1 MKSPVEWTEE
11 DLFELIN
18 LKQEETL
25 QLDFKRAES
34 LDSNEKKKTEISKDV
49 SAFANSA
56 GGTIVYGIAESAMKP
71 HFAEMLS
78 PIDPTKY
85 PKEWLEQVIN
95 SRIQPRIPGI
105 LINSVNL
112 NSTLPGGSAYVACIP
127 QSVTAHQASDH
138 RYYKRYNFES
148 VPMED
153 YEVRQ
158 TINRAS
164 RASYK
169 VKLLPSQLRDRD
181 YSRFFE
187 LSCVVENTSEL
198 VGRDVS
204 VVLFLPKHLIVQPD
218 DYEVPIDGAKYS
230 RIPGTWIL
238 TSSERV
244 TAIDAHPLTPYQIFF
259 QRELTLALP
268 GPYLKP
274 LKVLVRVFDQHGLAL
289 TTNVLL
295 TMPQLEVISSQDL
308 PSLGMERQPNTSS
321 F

>member
-1 MKSPVEWTEE
+1 
-11 DLFELIN
+11 
-18 LKQEETL
+18 
-25 QLDFKRAES
+25 
-34 LDSNEKKKTEISKDV
+34 
-49 SAFANSA
+49 
-56 GGTIVYGIAESAMKP
+56 
-71 HFAEMLS
+71 
-78 PIDPTKY
+78 
-85 PKEWLEQVIN
+85 
-95 SRIQPRIPGI
+95 
-105 LINSVNL
+105 
-112 NSTLPGGSAYVACIP
+112 
-127 QSVTAHQASDH
+127 
-138 RYYKRYNFES
+138 
-148 VPMED
+148 MED

-169 VKLLPSQLRDRD
+169 VKLLPSQVTDRDRF
-181 YSRFFE
+181 RFFE

-230 RIPGTWIL
+230 RIPGTWIR

-274 LKVLVRVFDQHGLAL
+274 LKVFVRIFDQHGLAL

-295 TMPQLEVISSQDL
+295 AVPQLEVISSQDL
-308 PSLGMERQPNTSS
+308 PSPGMGRQPNTSS